1 MTDPRL
7 PKIACVLLAAG
18 GSTRL
23 GEPKQLLR
31 HRGSPLL
38 IRAIGAGEKALG
50 RPVVVVLGARA
61 LRLRSVLERRGVRAR
76 PVVNARWR
84 EGLSSSLAVGL
95 RALPPR
101 TAALLMLVDQPN
113 VDSAALERLVAA
125 WRKRPAAPAAALY
138 GGRAG
143 VPAILPPRHFA
154 AAYALTGDQ
163 GARALLR
170 SLPDVTLVPMPEAE
184 ADVDTP
190 QDVRTVLR

>member
-1 MTDPRL
+1 M
-7 PKIACVLLAAG
+7 LLAAG

-31 HRGSPLL
+31 HRGVPLL

-61 LRLRSVLERRGVRAR
+61 LRLRSVLKRRGVRAR
-76 PVVNARWR
+76 PFVNARWH
-84 EGLSSSLAVGL
+84 EGLSGSLAIGL

-113 VDSAALERLVAA
+113 VDSAALERLIAA
-125 WRKRPAAPAAALY
+125 WRKRPAAPAAAFY
-138 GGRAG
+138 DGRPG
-143 VPAILPPRHFA
+143 VPAILPPRCFA
-154 AAYALTGDQ
+154 AAYALGGDQ

-170 SLPDVTLVPMPEAE
+170 SLPDITLVPMPEAE

-190 QDVRTVLR
+190 EDVRAVLR